1 MAKQDIFA
9 NLMRTFRNPTKM
21 SIIFLLTENGK
32 MTVTQMAEQVNV
44 TKANL
49 YHFVKEMVNDG
60 IVLRPEVR
68 VKKNYVEKYYSLNE
82 AAFKFADPKKA
93 QERLREGSPEDYRAL
108 LQSFLTSLG
117 LYFQLFAEEVA
128 RADQQKL
135 KAIASAFKDEKI
147 VLHYSLLENAAYEYE
162 LSEYSRVIR
171 KSMQKWGKAPGLLS
185 GIGNRLIIVG
195 LPYFNPGQVKGQN
208 TNKSSLRT

>member
-1 MAKQDIFA
+1 M
-9 NLMRTFRNPTKM
+9 
-21 SIIFLLTENGK
+21 
-32 MTVTQMAEQVNV
+32 
-44 TKANL
+44 
-49 YHFVKEMVNDG
+49 
-60 IVLRPEVR
+60 
-68 VKKNYVEKYYSLNE
+68 NE

-93 QERLREGSPEDYRAL
+93 QERLREGSPEDYRAF